1 MYPQRR
7 HMSMYERAMESFART
22 PVGDWFVKRVAPRI
36 DPPLLRLTGGRVSSV
51 YPVPAMQL
59 TTTGAKSGR
68 PRTLPLLYVTDGDRL
83 ILMASNYGGK
93 SHPAWYRNLV
103 ANPKVEVLAGK
114 HSGTYTASQIMDPA
128 ERERAW
134 ALALELY
141 AGYGD
146 YQKRAGDRTIPLV
159 RLERTGAPAP
169 G

>member
-1 MYPQRR
+1 
-7 HMSMYERAMESFART
+7 
-22 PVGDWFVKRVAPRI
+22 
-36 DPPLLRLTGGRVSSV
+36 
-51 YPVPAMQL
+51 
-59 TTTGAKSGR
+59 
-68 PRTLPLLYVTDGDRL
+68 
-83 ILMASNYGGK
+83 
-93 SHPAWYRNLV
+93 
-103 ANPKVEVLAGK
+103 
-114 HSGTYTASQIMDPA
+114 MDPA

>member
-51 YPVPAMQL
+51 YPVPAMLL

-134 ALALELY
+134 ALALDLY

-146 YQKRAGDRTIPLV
+146 YEKRAGDRTIPLV